1 MDDLEGDQEMKKI
14 IFILALLLA
23 ACASKVDNFAA
34 RYGTV
39 YIQPTDVQHFFVF
52 GMKIYSNS
60 YDNVVECVV
69 VPLSSYWVIDVKN
82 FRYEAGWRLVRN
94 NDCVGYARP

>member
-1 MDDLEGDQEMKKI
+1 MKKI
-14 IFILALLLA
+14 IFILALLLT
-23 ACASKVDNFAA
+23 ACASNASKVDNFAA
-34 RYGTV
+34 RYGTA
-39 YIQPTDVQHFFVF
+39 YIQPTDVKHFSLF
-52 GMKIYSNS
+52 GMTIYSNS